1 MSTPCSAVYDVFFD
15 LIEEDR
21 DFFNYYEATDEESY
35 MLALQRAKALL
46 RDAAVRVQMECE
58 CADIDFTDTYTE
70 GEGRKQEEFFTADLT
85 SAEIDLLAN
94 LMYEGYLKRDMSKL
108 RAFQHQYTP
117 SDLQVFSPANDRKT
131 FLAMYNAVVE
141 ENRVKLDRYARKDRT
156 TGKLRSIDYTSYET
170 EES

>member
-1 MSTPCSAVYDVFFD
+1 MSTPCESVYDVFFD

-46 RDAAVRVQMECE
+46 RDAE
-58 CADIDFTDTYTE
+58 IDFTDTYTE
-70 GEGRKQEEFFTADLT
+70 GEGRKQKEFFTADLT
-85 SAEIDLLAN
+85 PFEIDLLAN
-94 LMYEGYLKRDMSKL
+94 LMYEGYLKRDVSKL

-131 FLAMYNAVVE
+131 FMAMYNTVVE
-141 ENRVKLDRYARKDRT
+141 ENKVKLDRYARRDRT
-156 TGKLRSIDYTSYET
+156 TGKQRSIDYTSYET

>member
-1 MSTPCSAVYDVFFD
+1 MSTPCESVYDVFFD

-46 RDAAVRVQMECE
+46 RDAAIRMQMECDAE
-58 CADIDFTDTYTE
+58 IDFTDTYTE
-70 GEGRKQEEFFTADLT
+70 GEGRKQKEFFTADLT
-85 SAEIDLLAN
+85 PFEIDLLAN
-94 LMYEGYLKRDMSKL
+94 LMYEGYLKRDVSKL

-131 FLAMYNAVVE
+131 FMAMYNTVVE
-141 ENRVKLDRYARKDRT
+141 ENKVKLDRYARQRPNDR
-156 TGKLRSIDYTSYET
+156 
-170 EES
+170 

>member
-1 MSTPCSAVYDVFFD
+1 MSTPCESVYDVFFD

-46 RDAAVRVQMECE
+46 RDAAIRMQMECDAE
-58 CADIDFTDTYTE
+58 IDFTDTYTE
-70 GEGRKQEEFFTADLT
+70 SEGRKQKEFFTADLT
-85 SAEIDLLAN
+85 PFEIDLLAN
-94 LMYEGYLKRDMSKL
+94 LMYEGYLKRDVSKL

-131 FLAMYNAVVE
+131 FMAMYNTVVE
-141 ENRVKLDRYARKDRT
+141 ENKVKLDRYARRDRT
-156 TGKLRSIDYTSYET
+156 TGKQRSIDYTSYET

>member
-1 MSTPCSAVYDVFFD
+1 MSTPCSKVYDVFFD

-35 MLALQRAKALL
+35 MLALQRAQALL
-46 RDAAVRVQMECE
+46 RDAAIRLNMECE
-58 CADIDFTDTYTE
+58 ADVDFTDTYTE
-70 GEGRKQEEFFTADLT
+70 GEGRKQEEYFTADLNAT
-85 SAEIDLLAN
+85 EIDLLAN
-94 LMYEGYLKRDMSKL
+94 LMYEGYLKRDISKL

-131 FLAMYNAVVE
+131 FMAMYNTVVE
-141 ENRVKLDRYARKDRT
+141 ENKTKLDRYSRKDRD
-156 TGKLRSIDYTSYET
+156 TGKSRSIDYTSYET